1 MTDKVI
7 KILVFCLIA
16 LFALAGIFFVTS
28 LVLDYAKAPVIA
40 QDSVNL
46 LIDDVHKASQYYQ
59 VGTPQFSDLLKTN
72 VSSRGNVVAATLSA
86 GDNVYFAYPISSPHM
101 GKNAKGEPTI
111 TSSMLVNVKS
121 KALDLNG
128 RTYVL
133 TLGLY
138 TISPFSIYANMRIV
152 FLMILFGTI
161 SAGAILLYLYIVEEK
176 TKTEQEE
183 LSTQLKKDVSQE
195 ESDFV
200 VADETYPN
208 IPEEENPEDFQLSAG
223 ETVFEENA
231 LQEEAEQDDV
241 VQEEDTLQENPDNC
255 DDSQFVL
262 KENVSNL
269 TTEDEIVAER
279 SMASEEIF
287 TEQKLENNVPIQ
299 EESTEDFSEQYAE
312 TVSEKPQLDIQ
323 QSISEEEKQEQK
335 PELSETV
342 FEQEP
347 KHVTD
352 ESVDEVSE
360 QGSTQPQ
367 EISDQHIDSPYGLF
381 SPVTG
386 FGWEEYLEDR
396 LDSELI
402 RSASSEED
410 ITLMM
415 IRIKDFDTESPNAQE
430 FYDIILSYIQ
440 FKDMIFEY
448 GNDGFSCIVHNM
460 TIDAALKFAEE
471 IYEQLS
477 EKLKELGMDNEIG
490 IGISTRSF
498 RLIPAKRIFTEAQEA
513 LQRAFMDP
521 DTPIVAFR
529 VDPEKYR
536 QYISDYTEPAE

>member
-1 MTDKVI
+1 MMDKVI

-86 GDNVYFAYPISSPHM
+86 GDNVYFAYPIFSPHM

-241 VQEEDTLQENPDNC
+241 VQEEHTLQENPDNC

-269 TTEDEIVAER
+269 TTEDEIVVER

-287 TEQKLENNVPIQ
+287 TEQKVENNVPIQ

-323 QSISEEEKQEQK
+323 QTISEEEKQEQK

-352 ESVDEVSE
+352 ESLDEVSE
-360 QGSTQPQ
+360 QGSTQPK
-367 EISDQHIDSPYGLF
+367 EVSGQHSDSPYGLF

-448 GNDGFSCIVHNM
+448 GKDGFSCIVHNM

>member
-46 LIDDVHKASQYYQ
+46 LIDDVHKASLYYQ

-195 ESDFV
+195 ESGFV

-241 VQEEDTLQENPDNC
+241 VQEEHTLQENPDNC

-262 KENVSNL
+262 KEGVSNL

-299 EESTEDFSEQYAE
+299 EETAEDFSEQYAE

-460 TIDAALKFAEE
+460 TIDVALKFAEE

>member
-241 VQEEDTLQENPDNC
+241 VQEEHTLQENPDNC

-269 TTEDEIVAER
+269 TTEDEIVAEC

-299 EESTEDFSEQYAE
+299 EESAEDFSEQYAE

-360 QGSTQPQ
+360 QGSTQPK
-367 EISDQHIDSPYGLF
+367 EVSGQHSDSPYGLF

-521 DTPIVAFR
+521 NTPIVAFR

>member
-223 ETVFEENA
+223 ETVFEENV

-241 VQEEDTLQENPDNC
+241 VQEEDTLQENPGNC

-299 EESTEDFSEQYAE
+299 EESAEDFSEQYAE

-448 GNDGFSCIVHNM
+448 GKDGFSCIVHNM

>member
-86 GDNVYFAYPISSPHM
+86 GDNVYFAYPVSSPHM

-183 LSTQLKKDVSQE
+183 LSTQLKEDASQE

-208 IPEEENPEDFQLSAG
+208 IPEEENPEDFQLSTG

-231 LQEEAEQDDV
+231 LQEKVKQDDV
-241 VQEEDTLQENPDNC
+241 VQEEDTPQENLDNC

-279 SMASEEIF
+279 PMASKEIF
-287 TEQKLENNVPIQ
+287 TEQKLENNVPMQ
-299 EESTEDFSEQYAE
+299 EESTEDFAEQYAE

-323 QSISEEEKQEQK
+323 QTISEEEKQEQK

-415 IRIKDFDTESPNAQE
+415 IRIKDFDTESPNAQK

-448 GNDGFSCIVHNM
+448 GKDGFSCIVHNM

-513 LQRAFMDP
+513 LQRAFMNP

>member
-7 KILVFCLIA
+7 RILVFCLIA

-59 VGTPQFSDLLKTN
+59 VGTPQFSDQLKTN

-86 GDNVYFAYPISSPHM
+86 GDNVYFAYPVSSPHM

-128 RTYVL
+128 KTYVL

-183 LSTQLKKDVSQE
+183 LSSQLKEATSQE

-200 VADETYPN
+200 VADEMFPH
-208 IPEEENPEDFQLSAG
+208 IPEEETPEAFQLSTG
-223 ETVFEENA
+223 DTVFEENA
-231 LQEEAEQDDV
+231 LQEEEQQDAI
-241 VQEEDTLQENPDNC
+241 VQEDDTPQENPENY
-255 DDSQFVL
+255 DDSRFL
-262 KENVSNL
+262 TKEDVSNL
-269 TTEDEIVAER
+269 TTEDEAVAER
-279 SMASEEIF
+279 PMTAEEIF
-287 TEQKLENNVPIQ
+287 TEQQTENNIPLQ
-299 EESTEDFSEQYAE
+299 EESAEDFLEEDTE
-312 TVSEKPQLDIQ
+312 TVSEKPQRDIQ
-323 QSISEEEKQEQK
+323 QAIPEEEKQEQ
-335 PELSETV
+335 EAEVLETV
-342 FEQEP
+342 FQQEP
-347 KHVTD
+347 KDVTEECSEEVPE
-352 ESVDEVSE
+352 ESATQSQEV
-360 QGSTQPQ
+360 
-367 EISDQHIDSPYGLF
+367 SDQHSESPYGLF
-381 SPVTG
+381 SPVSG

-448 GNDGFSCIVHNM
+448 GKDGFSCIIHNM
-460 TIDAALKFAEE
+460 TIDASLKFAEE

-477 EKLKELGMDNEIG
+477 EKLKELGMNNEMG

-513 LQRAFMDP
+513 LQRAFLDQN
-521 DTPIVAFR
+521 TPIVAFR

-536 QYISDYTEPAE
+536 QYISDYTEIDE

>member
-86 GDNVYFAYPISSPHM
+86 GDNVYFAYPVSSPHM

-195 ESDFV
+195 ESNFV

-208 IPEEENPEDFQLSAG
+208 IPEEENHEDFQLSAG

-241 VQEEDTLQENPDNC
+241 VQEEHILQENPDNC

-299 EESTEDFSEQYAE
+299 EESAEDFSEQYAE

-430 FYDIILSYIQ
+430 FYDIIFSYIQ

-471 IYEQLS
+471 IYEQLN

>member
-1 MTDKVI
+1 M
-7 KILVFCLIA
+7 
-16 LFALAGIFFVTS
+16 
-28 LVLDYAKAPVIA
+28 
-40 QDSVNL
+40 
-46 LIDDVHKASQYYQ
+46 
-59 VGTPQFSDLLKTN
+59 
-72 VSSRGNVVAATLSA
+72 
-86 GDNVYFAYPISSPHM
+86 
-101 GKNAKGEPTI
+101 
-111 TSSMLVNVKS
+111 
-121 KALDLNG
+121 
-128 RTYVL
+128 
-133 TLGLY
+133 
-138 TISPFSIYANMRIV
+138 
-152 FLMILFGTI
+152 
-161 SAGAILLYLYIVEEK
+161 
-176 TKTEQEE
+176 QEE
-183 LSTQLKKDVSQE
+183 H
-195 ESDFV
+195 
-200 VADETYPN
+200 
-208 IPEEENPEDFQLSAG
+208 
-223 ETVFEENA
+223 
-231 LQEEAEQDDV
+231 
-241 VQEEDTLQENPDNC
+241 TLQENPDNC

-279 SMASEEIF
+279 PMASEEIF
-287 TEQKLENNVPIQ
+287 TEQKLENNVPMQ
-299 EESTEDFSEQYAE
+299 EESAEDFAEQYAE
-312 TVSEKPQLDIQ
+312 TVSEKPQLDIRQ
-323 QSISEEEKQEQK
+323 TISEEEKQEQK

-513 LQRAFMDP
+513 LQRAFLDP

-536 QYISDYTEPAE
+536 QYISGYTEPAE

>member
-410 ITLMM
+410 ITLLM
-415 IRIKDFDTESPNAQE
+415 IRIKDFDTDSPNAQE

-448 GNDGFSCIVHNM
+448 GKDGFSCIVHNM

-513 LQRAFMDP
+513 LQRAFLDP

>member
-241 VQEEDTLQENPDNC
+241 VQEEHTLQENPDNC